1 MVKKQWQLIIVFHF
15 FFIAG
20 LWSSEDIPRSSKVKN
35 LQEVEKHFKDP
46 SPLSGFLSTAKCEIL
61 VAWNSCFLKRQ
72 PNKKLQRVLHNHICI
87 TVPENI
93 LKKTTFFWTPL
104 LKFNSGKT
112 YFLNVLLS
120 WKIATVLHLKW
131 INVHSDSVS
140 DKYFPH
146 YSHLK
151 FLILGWVDLF
161 FFFCWR
167 YSSCSIKLKQV
178 KSCTKFESTLVSISL
193 QNFGDNVSFQQ
204 LHVLDAKRTS
214 SVRHRLLEEDQLFLE

>member
-1 MVKKQWQLIIVFHF
+1 MVKKQCQFIIVFHF

-20 LWSSEDIPRSSKVKN
+20 LLSSEDIPRPSKVKN

-72 PNKKLQRVLHNHICI
+72 PNKKLQRVFHNHICI
-87 TVPENI
+87 IVPENI
-93 LKKTTFFWTPL
+93 FKKNHFFGHL
-104 LKFNSGKT
+104 YSNLIQEKH
-112 YFLNVLLS
+112 FLNVLLS

-178 KSCTKFESTLVSISL
+178 KPCAKFESTLVSISL
-193 QNFGDNVSFQQ
+193 QNFGDNASFQQ